1 MSCEVRA
8 SGGSAGPLVVTAG
21 TWRGEPGEL
30 WSPGAGGVLGR
41 KPLAPGGARRRD
53 RWVAARGERQ
63 RCSNGEGR
71 RVVARGD
78 RRGGR
83 WRCPWGPG
91 SDVWGGSR
99 GEWGLGFGTVVL
111 ERRGVAHGDRRGGGW
126 RHKGIGGVAL
136 RSAGVGTDWWLR

>member
-53 RWVAARGERQ
+53 RWVVAQ
-63 RCSNGEGR
+63 WLL
-71 RVVARGD
+71 VAR
-78 RRGGR
+78 
-83 WRCPWGPG
+83 
-91 SDVWGGSR
+91 
-99 GEWGLGFGTVVL
+99 
-111 ERRGVAHGDRRGGGW
+111 
-126 RHKGIGGVAL
+126 
-136 RSAGVGTDWWLR
+136 

>member
-1 MSCEVRA
+1 MGRKGTQPSRVWVVVGLGCGLWRVGGRGGIT
-8 SGGSAGPLVVTAG
+8 SGGG
-21 TWRGEPGEL
+21 
-30 WSPGAGGVLGR
+30 
-41 KPLAPGGARRRD
+41 
-53 RWVAARGERQ
+53 VAARGERQ

-111 ERRGVAHGDRRGGGW
+111 KRRGAAHGDRRGGGW